1 MIRFAPG
8 MEEALRQGDL
18 FSSDDEAAR
27 FWSVDA
33 PDVPYEETTY
43 TGGARQPQRARLY
56 RGDADAPT
64 LLYIH
69 GGGWCGGSIDLNDPA
84 TRGICSES
92 SWNVFSISYRLAP
105 AHPYPAG
112 LEDCLAAFRWLQ
124 DAGATLG
131 LRPGPIALGGAS
143 AGANLAMAASLA
155 LEAQDV
161 AALVLFFGVYGHDLN
176 TDSYRAY
183 RNGPGLT
190 RARMVEMFE
199 MYDPEHRRER
209 DPLIAPLNATDLAR
223 TPPACL
229 IAAEHDVLLDDS
241 RRMAAALAE
250 AGTPHA
256 FHVEPG
262 VTHGFINRGRLV
274 PAARAS
280 VSRAASFLKDLKD
293 PG

>member
-1 MIRFAPG
+1 MMRFAPG
-8 MEEALRQGDL
+8 MEEALRKGDL
-18 FSSDDEAAR
+18 FSSDEEAAR
-27 FWSVDA
+27 FWSMDA
-33 PDVPYEETTY
+33 PDVPFEETAFR
-43 TGGARQPQRARLY
+43 GGNGQTQPARLY
-56 RGDADAPT
+56 RGGADAPA

-84 TRGICSES
+84 TRGICAES
-92 SWNVFSISYRLAP
+92 GWNVFSISYRLAP
-105 AHPYPAG
+105 EHPYPAA
-112 LEDCLAAFRWLQ
+112 LEDCLAAVRWLRTE
-124 DAGATLG
+124 GATLG

-155 LEAQDV
+155 LGGRDV
-161 AALVLFFGVYGHDLN
+161 AALVLFYGVYGHDLN

-190 RARMVEMFE
+190 RARMVEIFE
-199 MYDPEHRRER
+199 MYDPGRRRER
-209 DPLIAPLNATDLAR
+209 DPLIAPLSATDLAR

-250 AGTPHA
+250 AGAPHS